1 MPVFSGLVRRV
12 VVEAERQVRGGL
24 DLLTR
29 LTREHAPGAEALR
42 MLPALDARL
51 NSVEEALGRQD
62 ETLRALRTDLDALVT
77 DLNRRLLPRIDERM
91 DDTERDLAALAT
103 GLIRAGKDDAGQ
115 RSRLESLDRRLTDM
129 RTKVVQL
136 EQRTGLWR
144 ELQAT
149 LARLGDDVDRLRG
162 RLDAPADPGSAGAAT
177 APPTSAASP
186 TTTPPRPPS
195 EPHHTTTAPTAQRR
209 NEREPAGN

>member
-1 MPVFSGLVRRV
+1 MPVISGLVRRV

-29 LTREHAPGAEALR
+29 LAREHGPGADALR
-42 MLPALDARL
+42 TLPALDARL
-51 NSVEEALGRQD
+51 ARLEEALGRQD
-62 ETLRALRTDLDALVT
+62 DSLRALRADLDALVT

-103 GLIRAGKDDAGQ
+103 GLIRAGKDDFGQ
-115 RSRLESLDRRLTDM
+115 QSRLESLDRRLADV
-129 RTKVVQL
+129 RNKVVQL

-162 RLDAPADPGSAGAAT
+162 RLADPADPGGPGAAT

-186 TTTPPRPPS
+186 TTPPRTPS
-195 EPHHTTTAPTAQRR
+195 EPHHAATGPTAQRR
-209 NEREPAGN
+209 TAREPAGN